1 MKLKK
6 LTVLIIIALVL
17 TSCASNNPKTK
28 QDSSQGTIHLS
39 NQTSH
44 SQSKAEQAK
53 EKLRHDEN
61 INHVLA
67 VNSKDKL
74 VIAIE
79 VPHMKRFQL
88 KKIEKHATKK
98 MKKTFP
104 NMTVHLSTDK
114 KIVMELD
121 ELENELATRD
131 VSQKELNKKINK
143 LIQLMNEQT

>member
-1 MKLKK
+1 MKVKK
-6 LTVLIIIALVL
+6 LAVLIIIAFVL

-39 NQTSH
+39 NQTSS

-61 INHVLA
+61 IDQVLA
-67 VNSKDKL
+67 VNSKDNL

-88 KKIEKHATKK
+88 KKIEKQATKK
-98 MKKTFP
+98 MKKAFP
-104 NMTVHLSTDK
+104 DMTVHLSTDK

-121 ELENELATRD
+121 ELENNLTTKD
-131 VSQKELNKKINK
+131 ISQKELNKKLNK
-143 LIQLMNEQT
+143 LIKLMNEQT